1 MELLTPKKIKKYP
14 KLSAELDYRDYA
26 ELHCITNFSFLRGAS
41 FPEEIVERANE
52 LGYRAIAITDECS
65 VSGIVRAHMA
75 AKNFSIQ
82 LIIGSEFILKDGCH
96 LVLLAENKR
105 GYSQICNVITHARRQ
120 AKKGSYSIDK
130 LSIKQFILAD
140 CFVLWIPD
148 VLKKYK
154 ALTEEAAWLKIK
166 FNKKLWIAAELLLR
180 GDDRYKLRF
189 LEKLGDE
196 LQIPLCAAGGVYMH
210 DCERRVLQDTVT
222 AIRLTKKINELGFD
236 IESNG
241 ERFLRPRN
249 TLRKLFPIKLMESTI
264 QIAQK
269 CSFSL
274 DELTYEYPK
283 ELVPPGYTA
292 YEWLSELTQ
301 IGICLLYTSPS
312 PRD

>member
-14 KLSAELDYRDYA
+14 KLSAELDSRDYA

-75 AKNFSIQ
+75 AKNFSIK

-130 LSIKQFILAD
+130 LSIKQFMLAD

-222 AIRLTKKINELGFD
+222 AIRLTKKINEE
-236 IESNG
+236 ISH
-241 ERFLRPRN
+241 
-249 TLRKLFPIKLMESTI
+249 
-264 QIAQK
+264 QIR
-269 CSFSL
+269 
-274 DELTYEYPK
+274 
-283 ELVPPGYTA
+283 
-292 YEWLSELTQ
+292 W
-301 IGICLLYTSPS
+301 
-312 PRD
+312 R